1 MKKLMMRFAVLCAAL
16 ITLCVFAAAETVIET
31 TSLSDSVTLTV
42 EGDEKVLVNAT
53 GLQTGMQYLIIAQN
67 AEGAPNENNIVYIDQ
82 APASGTAAAFTVFP
96 NTLET
101 GTTYYVYLS
110 SNASSGSVTGFTQVG
125 TFRSVEQQTEP
136 ERKPGDVDNDRLYTA
151 GDVLYIIQ
159 MSVGLPNGD
168 VAWTADERAA
178 ADYDSDGEFTATDA
192 NQVIQLM
199 K

>member
-67 AEGAPNENNIVYIDQ
+67 AEGAPNENNIVY
-82 APASGTAAAFTVFP
+82 GTAAAFTVFP